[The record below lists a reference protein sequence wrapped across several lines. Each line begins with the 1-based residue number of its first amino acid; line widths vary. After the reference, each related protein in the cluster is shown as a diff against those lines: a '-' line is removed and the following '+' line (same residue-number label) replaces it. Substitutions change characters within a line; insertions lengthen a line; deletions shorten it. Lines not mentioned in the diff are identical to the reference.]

1 MKSFIKSLIDYSAYA
16 SRCMRMELFL
26 GAVFIF
32 LLCLWP
38 AASRTGTGQPPT
50 IDVENIEPGMK
61 GYGLSVF
68 KGTEPERFDV
78 EVIAVLRQFRLR
90 QDIILIR
97 CSHPVIEKAGVI
109 AGMSGSPIYL
119 DGKLAGALAYGWSF
133 STEPLAGVTPI
144 KNMLKTL
151 DSARKAA
158 VGTKERFRHAVNIMP
173 AANGTAL
180 ASAEEEPRTVIDRGS
195 VLHMPEPVYVETPLV
210 VGGFSPEALKEL
222 EDSLR
227 EYALT
232 PLRGGGGRAS
242 AGGNAG
248 RGILV
253 AGSAMGVELARGDLS
268 AVGVGTVT
276 AVIGRRALAFGHPMM
291 NIGRSSL
298 SVTTAKVHH
307 VVKSLYRSFKLA
319 DPVADAG
326 KLVEDRQ
333 AAVVADTGLKADM
346 IPLNI
351 RVKSRISSFRDSYRV
366 DVARHRYL
374 TPLISY
380 LAVRSIVD
388 EGASDLDGATIRIR
402 GEMKLEGGRK
412 VETEQT
418 VFSTLGARSV
428 ILRLKPVSAIPRIL
442 HNSFEET
449 GIKEVN
455 IDLDISY
462 RRDVMTIR
470 GAYLTTD
477 TPEPG
482 QLLNLHVRVQPF
494 GQSERILTIPVKI
507 PYSTAGQSI
516 NIEVE
521 GGGSVQPDLP
531 PPRGLDD
538 YIANLEKAYPE
549 RSIVVTIWL
558 KSAGV
563 LLQGK
568 AVNRLPASALDS
580 LRPLAADAQEVPQR
594 AVERKVTRTENLV
607 SGRAWVKVRVRKEK
621 KLN

>member
-1 MKSFIKSLIDYSAYA
+1 MKSFIKRLIDHSASV
-16 SRCMRMELFL
+16 SRGVRMELFL
-26 GAVFIF
+26 GGVLIF

-38 AASRTGTGQPPT
+38 ADSRTGTGQPET
-50 IDVENIEPGMK
+50 IDVEDIKPGMK

-90 QDIILIR
+90 QDIVLIR

-133 STEPLAGVTPI
+133 STEPIAGVTPI

-151 DSARKAA
+151 DIARKAVA
-158 VGTKERFRHAVNIMP
+158 GGKKRLRNALNIMP
-173 AANGTAL
+173 QAKSTKLAAAQ
-180 ASAEEEPRTVIDRGS
+180 EPQTVIEHGS
-195 VLHMPEPVYVETPLV
+195 VLNMPEPVYVETPLV

-232 PLRGGGGRAS
+232 PLRGGGGRAT
-242 AGGNAG
+242 AGGDAG

-298 SVTTAKVHH
+298 GVTTAKVHH

-326 KLVEDRQ
+326 RLVEDRQ

-351 RVKSRISSFRDSYRV
+351 RVNSRISSFRDSYRV

-402 GEMKLEGGRK
+402 GEMKLDGGRK

-455 IDLDISY
+455 MDLDISY

-494 GQSERILTIPVKI
+494 GHSERVLTIPVKI
-507 PYSTAGQSI
+507 PHSTAGQSI
-516 NIEVE
+516 TIDVE

-563 LLQGK
+563 LVQGK

-594 AVERKVTRTENLV
+594 AVERTVTETDSLV
-607 SGRAWVKVRVRKEK
+607 SGRAWVKVKVRKEK